1 MECGCSIALG
11 FLSYGVLFHVCI
23 SLGRDL
29 RERERKGGISTDWW
43 DASWML
49 SLPSVL
55 RIVLLAPASR
65 VLAEESPSIL
75 VECLLFDRKRLVRLE
90 VLGIK

>member
-1 MECGCSIALG
+1 MMYQLKKEFDGMG
-11 FLSYGVLFHVCI
+11 K
-23 SLGRDL
+23 
-29 RERERKGGISTDWW
+29 EGGKSTDWW

-55 RIVLLAPASR
+55 RIALLAPASR

-75 VECLLFDRKRLVRLE
+75 VVVLMEIKLVRFEGFRRSIEGERRNSLE
-90 VLGIK
+90 AFVLLYHVVM